1 MTKKNNIPVTHFI
14 LSLNLNVIIFL
25 FCCKQSGT
33 RPHKCPDCDMAFVT
47 SGELV
52 RHRRYKHTHEKPFK
66 CSMCDYASVEVCWLI
81 LAVLNASLYTS
92 KPVQYLLET
101 LFLGISSLAACL
113 KGSEQKKKVINQF
126 CSWKQMVGFP
136 QLMRKQ
142 FERIYAQKS

>member
-1 MTKKNNIPVTHFI
+1 
-14 LSLNLNVIIFL
+14 
-25 FCCKQSGT
+25 
-33 RPHKCPDCDMAFVT
+33 
-47 SGELV
+47 
-52 RHRRYKHTHEKPFK
+52 
-66 CSMCDYASVEVCWLI
+66 MCDYASVEVCWLI

>member
-1 MTKKNNIPVTHFI
+1 MLLIHFKTDKQKQTNDKKKPIPVTRFI

-113 KGSEQKKKVINQF
+113 KGSELKKK
-126 CSWKQMVGFP
+126 SYK
-136 QLMRKQ
+136 
-142 FERIYAQKS
+142 